1 LKSVR
6 ASGKSSEKTQDHGR
20 DSNDGAQKGRQKKSG
35 RLTRGSIIESAM
47 AQADS
52 NGIHALSMRKLAGTL
67 GVEAMSL
74 YHHISS
80 REVLLD
86 LMVDRVFE
94 EMTVGGPEG
103 QNWKSWLVALSSRMR
118 TVLIRHPW
126 AVGLLDSRRNP
137 GPGTLS
143 YQNARLGGL
152 RNAGFSMD
160 LAAHAIALQDSFVYG
175 YVVQELALPFEDGEV
190 DLEELQ
196 GFQNAMQ
203 SGEYPYLQEMVDQV
217 VSRKDYSFHREWDY
231 GMKML
236 LAGLE
241 SQFEQSK

>member
-1 LKSVR
+1 MKSVR

-94 EMTVGGPEG
+94 EMTVGDAADE
-103 QNWKSWLVALSSRMR
+103 S
-118 TVLIRHPW
+118 T
-126 AVGLLDSRRNP
+126 DS
-137 GPGTLS
+137 
-143 YQNARLGGL
+143 GGEKV
-152 RNAGFSMD
+152 SEESES
-160 LAAHAIALQDSFVYG
+160 HATDS
-175 YVVQELALPFEDGEV
+175 A
-190 DLEELQ
+190 
-196 GFQNAMQ
+196 
-203 SGEYPYLQEMVDQV
+203 
-217 VSRKDYSFHREWDY
+217 
-231 GMKML
+231 
-236 LAGLE
+236 
-241 SQFEQSK
+241 